1 MVQFNLLPDIKI
13 QYLKAR
19 HQKRLFMLI
28 STVVTIATVVIVVL
42 LASFVFGVQR
52 KSINDL
58 NKDID
63 SKGNALSSTPDLN
76 KILTVQN
83 QLNALPALHDDKA
96 VATRLFEYV
105 SQVTPAEATVA
116 RLNVNF
122 IENTLTVSGSA
133 TNLEVVNVFADTL
146 KFTMY
151 TTADDKTPK
160 PAFSEVVLSNFGRDE
175 KMATYT
181 ITTKFDPVIFSE
193 LAEVTLTVPNVVT
206 TRSEVAQPSALFK
219 PQETEQ

>member
-28 STVVTIATVVIVVL
+28 STVVTIATVVVVVIV
-42 LASFVFGVQR
+42 ASFVFGVQR

-63 SKGNALSSTPDLN
+63 SKGAALSSTPDLN

-83 QLNALPALHDDKA
+83 QLNALPGLHDDKP
-96 VATRLFEYV
+96 VATRLFGYV
-105 SQVTPAEATVA
+105 SQITPSEATIA

-122 IENTLTVSGSA
+122 VENTLTVTGSA
-133 TNLEVVNVFADTL
+133 SSLEVVNVFADTL

-151 TTADDKTPK
+151 TTSDDTTQK

-175 KMATYT
+175 KLATYT
-181 ITTKFDPVIFSE
+181 LTTKFDPIIFSE
-193 LAEVTLTVPNVVT
+193 LEEVKLTVPNVVT
-206 TRSEVAQPSALFK
+206 TRSEVAQPGALFK
-219 PQETEQ
+219 PQETE